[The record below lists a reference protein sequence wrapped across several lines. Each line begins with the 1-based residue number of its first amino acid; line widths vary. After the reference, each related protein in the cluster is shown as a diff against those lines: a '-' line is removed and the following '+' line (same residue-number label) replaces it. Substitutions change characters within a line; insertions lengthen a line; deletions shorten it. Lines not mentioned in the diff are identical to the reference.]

1 MAERDKRAARRLDQV
16 DRRSQVGISRATR
29 ARDVSRP
36 DAEAIAEALHRLS
49 TEPPGTF
56 PGTAA
61 PVRKPTPPAAEAAP
75 ESPRTG

>member
-49 TEPPGTF
+49 TESPGA
-56 PGTAA
+56 GA
-61 PVRKPTPPAAEAAP
+61 PVRKPAPPAAEAAP